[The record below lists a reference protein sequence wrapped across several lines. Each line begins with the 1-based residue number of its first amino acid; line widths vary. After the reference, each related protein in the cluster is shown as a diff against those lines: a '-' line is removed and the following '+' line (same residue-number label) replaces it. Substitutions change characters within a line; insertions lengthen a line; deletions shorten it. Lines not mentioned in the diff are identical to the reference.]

1 MEDAENAVVMI
12 RHPNRTQEVSEA
24 KAQDPDTK
32 VKKNSNVLVLTAIAL
47 LPEII
52 SVIKD

>member
-1 MEDAENAVVMI
+1 MI
-12 RHPNRTQEVSEA
+12 RNPNVEPETINAEKLPEETA
-24 KAQDPDTK
+24 TPK
-32 VKKNSNVLVLTAIAL
+32 KKNNAILLTAIAL